1 MIKYIKRGFNMGEN
15 VFLYIFCLIDF
26 DESKMASFLTNDDF
40 LKCKRYKTEH
50 GYKEHVAS
58 LYLKKRFIGEFEIS
72 KTGKPI
78 SDNSYFNISHSGEY
92 VVLAISNSDIGVDI
106 EHVKET
112 TDDIKKYISSNE
124 EYEYIKSDLNFFEVW
139 TSKES
144 ISKALGIGI
153 TNNVKAIPA
162 LPLEGVKHYLDKDF
176 YSKMIYKDDYV
187 ISITKETKNEFNV
200 DLERVML

>member
-1 MIKYIKRGFNMGEN
+1 MGEN
-15 VFLYIFCLIDF
+15 VFLYIFYLIDF

-40 LKCKRYKTEH
+40 LKCKRYKTEQ
-50 GYKEHVAS
+50 GYKEHVSS

-78 SDNSYFNISHSGEY
+78 SNNAYFNISHSGEY

-112 TDDIKKYISSNE
+112 KDDIKKYISSNE

-144 ISKALGIGI
+144 ISKAVGCGI

-162 LPLEGVKHYLDKDF
+162 LPLVGVKHYLNKDF

-187 ISITKETKNEFNV
+187 ISITKETKNEFNI
-200 DLERVML
+200 DLEMVML